1 MKKNYQKPEMNS
13 VLLNMQQNL
22 LLGGSNGVQGVGGNA
37 GFNRTISGGSGT
49 ARSRSFDD
57 WDDEE

>member
-1 MKKNYQKPEMNS
+1 MQAVAIRQKCNI
-13 VLLNMQQNL
+13 
-22 LLGGSNGVQGVGGNA
+22 LGTSLGSVGGNA
-37 GFNRTISGGSGT
+37 GFNSKVSAGSGT

>member
-1 MKKNYQKPEMNS
+1 MKKNYQKPAMQVVAISQQCNILTDS
-13 VLLNMQQNL
+13 VHT
-22 LLGGSNGVQGVGGNA
+22 VGGNA
-37 GFNRTISGGSGT
+37 GFNAKVSGGSGP

>member
-1 MKKNYQKPEMNS
+1 MQVVAISQKCAILGASEVNS
-13 VLLNMQQNL
+13 
-22 LLGGSNGVQGVGGNA
+22 VGGNA
-37 GFNRTISGGSGT
+37 GFNSKVSAGSGT

>member
-1 MKKNYQKPEMNS
+1 MQAVAIRQKCAILTGSEVNS
-13 VLLNMQQNL
+13 
-22 LLGGSNGVQGVGGNA
+22 VGGNA
-37 GFNRTISGGSGT
+37 GFNSKVSAGSGT

>member
-1 MKKNYQKPEMNS
+1 MKKNYQKPA
-13 VLLNMQQNL
+13 MQAVAIRQKCAIL
-22 LLGGSNGVQGVGGNA
+22 AGSGPVSSVGGNA
-37 GFNRTISGGSGT
+37 GFNSKVSAGSGT